1 MTEMVRAE
9 AGALAVRLDPQALL
23 MEAVKGGA
31 GIDTLERIMALAERC
46 QANEAKQAFHQAI
59 MNFQHECPALKKT
72 KTADIA
78 TRSGSRY
85 KYSYAPLDEILPIIR
100 PIMAK
105 HGLSNSWEH
114 SVEGD
119 HLITDCVI
127 SHVLGHEK
135 RSGKVSMPIG
145 VGDGRMNPAQAVGSV
160 ITYGKRYTLLS
171 GLGLSPE
178 DDDDAH
184 AQDSA
189 TVDKDT
195 GEVMD
200 EAPRLPKCPQC
211 GKDGAVMA
219 GKVEYGGGWLCFK
232 KKGGCGHKWQDAP
245 ATVTSVAAGEGFT
258 LMNEPSAFDQNIED
272 RRRLIEQIGV
282 DRKYMGL
289 TDAQWTV
296 MWAKTVGPNV
306 SEQAAPLDKLV
317 ALGANLADKVSDMKR
332 EQA

>member
-23 MEAVKGGA
+23 MEAVKGKA
-31 GIDTLERIMALAERC
+31 SIDTLERIMALAERH
-46 QANEAKQAFHQAI
+46 QANQAKSAWHESMAS
-59 MNFQHECPALKKT
+59 FQQECPPIT
-72 KTADIA
+72 KSSTAKIRTA
-78 TRSGSRY
+78 RAEYS
-85 KYSYAPLDEILPIIR
+85 YSYAALDEIMPVIR
-100 PIMAK
+100 PVLGK
-105 HGLSNSWEH
+105 YGLSVSWSHRIEPNQ
-114 SVEGD
+114 V
-119 HLITDCVI
+119 IADCVV
-127 SHVLGHEK
+127 SHILGHQE
-135 RSGKVSMPIG
+135 RSGEIAMPIG
-145 VGDGRMNPAQAVGSV
+145 GDNNERMNPAQRVGSA
-160 ITYGKRYTLLS
+160 ITYAKRYSLIAA
-171 GLGLSPE
+171 LGLAPE

-195 GEVMD
+195 GEVLD
-200 EAPRLPKCPQC
+200 EAPRMPTCPAC
-211 GKDGAVMA
+211 GKDRAVMA
-219 GKVEYGGGWLCFK
+219 GKAEYGGGWLCFK

-245 ATVTSVAAGEGFT
+245 IIDAAVLDAKEEAV
-258 LMNEPSAFDQNIED
+258 EPSAFDQNIED

-282 DRKYMGL
+282 DRKYLGL